1 MKLIVTKNSIISLE
15 NVRRVDVHESTS
27 KHTSHG
33 KPYTVT
39 DYEIFIYYMDSTT
52 VSERIKC
59 GEDADGRALAEKF
72 MAQIA
77 DILSK
82 D

>member
-1 MKLIVTKNSIISLE
+1 MKLIVTKNSLISLE
-15 NVRRVDVHESTS
+15 NVRRVDLHESTS

-39 DYEIFIYYMDSTT
+39 DYEIFIYYMNDAT

-59 GEDADGRALAEKF
+59 GEGADGQAQAEKF

>member
-15 NVRRVDVHESTS
+15 NVRRVDLHESTS
-27 KHTSHG
+27 KHTSYG

-39 DYEIFIYYMDSTT
+39 DYTIFIYYMDGVA
-52 VSERIKC
+52 VSERIEC
-59 GEDADGRALAEKF
+59 GEGADGRALAEKF